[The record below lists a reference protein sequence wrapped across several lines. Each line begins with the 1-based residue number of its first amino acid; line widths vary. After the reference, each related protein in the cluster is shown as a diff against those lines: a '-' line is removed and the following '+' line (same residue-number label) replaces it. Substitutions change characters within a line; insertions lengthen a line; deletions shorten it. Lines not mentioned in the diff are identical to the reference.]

1 MTAQRPFL
9 QVLALCILSLVA
21 CPPVAWA
28 SEPTTESVAEKTPAY
43 WQSLRDKNILEWT
56 PEEQFNGYPNIRHI
70 NPTREIP
77 ASVRPW
83 PLSQD
88 LWTNTQDWEAQ
99 MAELNL
105 AGLLV
110 IQGGQIRFEQY
121 RRGHAPDKRWMSF
134 SIAKSVVS
142 LLYGI
147 AIKEGHIQS
156 LEDTVATHLPQFVH
170 TGYADVTIGNLL
182 RMASG
187 VQWNEDYQD
196 PNSDVAALDNA
207 SESDVL
213 EHLASLPNLHPQ
225 GSVFNYN
232 TGETI
237 LAGAILAKAV
247 GMSLSEYLHLRV
259 WSPFGMASNADWA
272 LMGAQGAEM
281 GGCCISATLRDYGRL
296 GLFALNSGKTQS
308 NESLLPQDWMLEATQ
323 PSLAAEYYGYFWW
336 LSDDGDYRASG
347 IFGQGI
353 HISPSHDLV
362 VAMHGLWPV
371 AIDQDLSKKR
381 TELIG
386 AIKHAL
392 NQSASD

>member
-1 MTAQRPFL
+1 MMSQRLFPPALAFLTLIWLGSPTLAHSSEQTQTPTAK
-9 QVLALCILSLVA
+9 LA
-21 CPPVAWA
+21 A
-28 SEPTTESVAEKTPAY
+28 SD

-56 PEEQFNGYPNIRHI
+56 PEEQRNGYPNIRQI

-77 ASVRPW
+77 ASDHPW
-83 PLSQD
+83 PLPED

-99 MAELNL
+99 MAELHL

-110 IQGGQIRFEQY
+110 IQGGKVRFEQY
-121 RRGHAPDKRWMSF
+121 RLGHTADERWMSF

-147 AIKEGHIQS
+147 AMKERHIES
-156 LEDTVATHLPQFVH
+156 LDETVATYLPRFEG
-170 TGYADVTIGNLL
+170 TGYANVTIKDLL

-187 VQWNEDYQD
+187 VQWNEDYED
-196 PNSDVAALDNA
+196 PNSDVAALDDA
-207 SESDVL
+207 SENEVL
-213 EHLASLPNLHPQ
+213 EHLASLPSLHPP

-237 LAGAILAKAV
+237 LAGAILSKAV
-247 GMSLSEYLHLRV
+247 GMSLSEYLQSRL
-259 WSPFGMASNADWA
+259 WQPFGMGANADWA
-272 LMGAQGAEM
+272 LMGPEGAEM

-323 PSLAAEYYGYFWW
+323 PSPAADYYGYFWW
-336 LSDDGDYRASG
+336 LTGDGDYRASG

-362 VAMHGLWPV
+362 VAMHGLWPE
-371 AIDQDLSKKR
+371 AIDQDFSRKR

-386 AIKHAL
+386 AIKRAL